1 MNSDLTLM
9 LSRDVIKFLSKQEK
23 AVQKRIGAGMAGL
36 LEIPPVG
43 DIVKLKGKERVF
55 RLRVGTFRIVYQ
67 VDYTERIVY
76 VIALDN
82 RGDIY

>member
-1 MNSDLTLM
+1 VGG
-9 LSRDVIKFLSKQEK
+9 RKEEK
-23 AVQKRIGAGMAGL
+23 AIQKRIGAGMAGL

-43 DIVKLKGKERVF
+43 DIVKLKGQQGVF

-67 VDYTERIVY
+67 IDYMEKIVY